1 MGAVASLP
9 WMARSR
15 AARKRSP
22 ARAPASQARK
32 GKRPPR
38 PQFVGRDPSPV
49 LDKYPPK
56 PGASPSPAPLPARVG
71 PNPSLAAPA
80 AAAPL
85 PAAGSA
91 PADGLI
97 RLERPFDVDE
107 FSQMLGETAIRV
119 TVPPDA
125 LPEVLRRL
133 TDFMGFGIYVYAFSV
148 RPAASELLKG
158 YVVELQR
165 VDFDPE
171 TKAWKPFVERGTAGA
186 PDGSGG
192 GGP

>member
-1 MGAVASLP
+1 MGRPASFSP
-9 WMARSR
+9 MPRGRS
-15 AARKRSP
+15 ARKRSSP
-22 ARAPASQARK
+22 RRAPRKARSH
-32 GKRPPR
+32 RPPPR
-38 PQFVGRDPSPV
+38 PRFVGRDPSPV
-49 LDKYPPK
+49 LDRYPPK
-56 PGASPSPAPLPARVG
+56 PGAVAPPPVPVPVRATAPTPPVPA
-71 PNPSLAAPA
+71 ST
-80 AAAPL
+80 AAPL
-85 PAAGSA
+85 PTAGSA

-133 TDFMGFGIYVYAFSV
+133 TDFMGFGIYVYSISV

-165 VDFDPE
+165 VDFDPVA
-171 TKAWKPFVERGTAGA
+171 KAWKPFVERGAAGEPDRSGGA
-186 PDGSGG
+186 P
-192 GGP
+192 

>member
-1 MGAVASLP
+1 
-9 WMARSR
+9 MA
-15 AARKRSP
+15 A
-22 ARAPASQARK
+22 
-32 GKRPPR
+32 
-38 PQFVGRDPSPV
+38 
-49 LDKYPPK
+49 
-56 PGASPSPAPLPARVG
+56 PARVVV
-71 PNPSLAAPA
+71 PSPLGQAAPPA
-80 AAAPL
+80 SVAGAPPL
-85 PAAGSA
+85 PAAGST

-158 YVVELQR
+158 YVLELQR
-165 VDFDPE
+165 VDYDPQA
-171 TKAWKPFVERGTAGA
+171 KVWKPFVERGAVEA
-186 PDGSGG
+186 PDGSGAA
-192 GGP
+192 GP